1 MLEARSLTKYYD
13 HRPVVRQVSFQ
24 IERGEITAADA
35 INQLRS
41 DDADDK

>member
-1 MLEARSLTKYYD
+1 VLSG
-13 HRPVVRQVSFQ
+13 

-35 INQLRS
+35 ISQLRS